1 MQQTNSSERR
11 HLAMGQLSPIRQSR
25 VKGPVSRDT
34 VEIPLWRGDLLI
46 EEVLNVKIRSQ
57 FSRTTS
63 CCDLVAPVATCARNS
78 QPSAIVSTATR
89 RDLHCRL

>member
-1 MQQTNSSERR
+1 MQQTNSSARQ
-11 HLAMGQLSPIRQSR
+11 HLAMGQLNSIQAAPR

-34 VEIPLWRGDLLI
+34 AEIPLWREDLLI
-46 EEVLNVKIRSQ
+46 DEVQLL
-57 FSRTTS
+57 
-63 CCDLVAPVATCARNS
+63 CCDLVAPVADCGRNS